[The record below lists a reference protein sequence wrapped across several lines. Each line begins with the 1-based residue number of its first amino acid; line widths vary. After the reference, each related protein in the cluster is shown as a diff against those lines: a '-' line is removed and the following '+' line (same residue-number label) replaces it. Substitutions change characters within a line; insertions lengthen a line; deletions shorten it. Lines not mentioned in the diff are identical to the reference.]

1 VSHNFFDLTAKVA
14 LVTGTSR
21 GLGQYMGRALARAG
35 ADLVITSRKIAD
47 LEPFRAEVEAL
58 GRKAFPV
65 ELDVRNYD
73 SIQNAVKSAVGHY
86 GKIDILVNN
95 AGITRDQLT
104 MKMSDEEWDKVLAI
118 DLKSVFLCT
127 RAVLRPMLKQRSG
140 RIISMSSVVG
150 IIGNAGQA
158 NYAAAKAGI
167 IGFTKTIAKEVAS
180 RGITVNAVAPGFI
193 DTPMTQV
200 LTPERKQALL
210 ANIPLGSLG
219 TPQDI
224 AETVAFLASDEAR
237 YITGQVIT
245 VDGGIS
251 LGKL

>member
-1 VSHNFFDLTAKVA
+1 MDFTGKVA
-14 LVTGTSR
+14 IVTGSGR
-21 GLGQYMGRALARAG
+21 GIGKAIAMKLAENG
-35 ADLVITSRKIAD
+35 ATLVINDVGDSAPAEQTVSEIKNLNRQAMAIMADVSSSTDVSKMMETAIA
-47 LEPFRAEVEAL
+47 A
-58 GRKAFPV
+58 
-65 ELDVRNYD
+65 
-73 SIQNAVKSAVGHY
+73 Y
-86 GKIDILVNN
+86 GKVDILVNN

-104 MKMSDEEWDKVLAI
+104 MKMTDEEWDKVLAI

-200 LTPERKQALL
+200 LPEERKQALMN
-210 ANIPLGSLG
+210 NIPLGYLG
-219 TPQDI
+219 TPRDI
-224 AETVAFLASDEAR
+224 AETVAFLASEEAR
-237 YITGQVIT
+237 YITGQVIS